1 MNKKEFL
8 VPLAAILAAIFIG
21 LVVWPIWDKA
31 EGNTWLRQST
41 AVTVKLGPFVD
52 ATDATKEE
60 SLTITQAEVR
70 LSKNGGD
77 MAQKGNADALGHDEL
92 GVYDCNLSTTDTGTL
107 GPLDIF
113 VYESGVMLEW
123 RHFMVVDPNL
133 WDTFFSTGEID
144 IYSVRGV
151 TPMTQANIET
161 YSETGA
167 DASISS
173 AALATAAEMAEVDAN
188 MIIVLAELA
197 ETDAN
202 MIIVLAE
209 LAEADANN
217 ADWVNGGRLDLILDE
232 TLVDANQAA
241 QGGAGITAQQVWED
255 ANATTASVAVLVAE
269 AAEADANMII
279 VLAELAEADAN
290 HVTIIGDSN
299 ELQTD
304 WANGG
309 RLDLI
314 LDETLVDANQAAQ
327 GGVGIT
333 AEEVW
338 EDPNA
343 TTASVALIVADS
355 NELQVDWAN
364 GGRLD
369 LILDTA
375 ASSTDANGIWEE
387 PFADHRTSGTF
398 GWLVNRILDL
408 LF

>member
-1 MNKKEFL
+1 MKKEEDWTTKYGHWI
-8 VPLAAILAAIFIG
+8 PLIGILIFVFT
-21 LVVWPIWDKA
+21 LLFYVSQV
-31 EGNTWLRQST
+31 EGTTWLRQST

-60 SLTITQAEVR
+60 GLTITQAEVR
-70 LSKNGGD
+70 LSKNGGN

-107 GPLDIF
+107 GQLDVY
-113 VYESGVMLEW
+113 VYESGAMLEW

-133 WDTFFSTGEID
+133 WDTFFSTGEVD

-161 YSETGA
+161 YTETGA

-188 MIIVLAELA
+188 MVIVLAELA
-197 ETDAN
+197 EADAN

-217 ADWVNGGRLDLILDE
+217 ATLITNVAATLADSNELQEDSANGGRLDLIWDA

-241 QGGAGITAQQVWED
+241 QGGAGITAEQVWED

-269 AAEADANMII
+269 AAEADANMVI
-279 VLAELAEADAN
+279 VLVELAEADAN
-290 HVTIIGDSN
+290 HITIIGDTN
-299 ELQTD
+299 ELQVD
-304 WANGG
+304 SADGG

-314 LDETLVDANQAAQ
+314 WDETLVDANTAAQ
-327 GGVGIT
+327 SSG
-333 AEEVW
+333 AS
-338 EDPNA
+338 A
-343 TTASVALIVADS
+343 ASVADAVLEELISDHEAVVGSLAAIVR
-355 NELQVDWAN
+355 E
-364 GGRLD
+364 
-369 LILDTA
+369 ILNA
-375 ASSTDANGIWEE
+375 
-387 PFADHRTSGTF
+387 F
-398 GWLVNRILDL
+398 GLR
-408 LF
+408 

>member
-1 MNKKEFL
+1 MKKEENWSTKYGHWI
-8 VPLAAILAAIFIG
+8 PLIGILIFVIT
-21 LVVWPIWDKA
+21 LLFYVSQVEA
-31 EGNTWLRQST
+31 TTWLKQST

-107 GPLDIF
+107 GQLDIY
-113 VYESGVMLEW
+113 VYESGAMLEW

-133 WDTFFSTGEID
+133 YDTFFSTGEVD

-151 TPMTQANIET
+151 VPMTQANIET

-173 AALATAAEMAEVDAN
+173 AALATAT
-188 MIIVLAELA
+188 ELA

-202 MIIVLAE
+202 VALILADSNE
-209 LAEADANN
+209 LQE
-217 ADWVNGGRLDLILDE
+217 DWANGGRLDLILDE

-241 QGGAGITAQQVWED
+241 QGGAGITAEQVWED
-255 ANATTASVAVLVAE
+255 ANATTASVAVLIAE

-290 HVTIIGDSN
+290 NAAILGDTSVMDPIVQDLAGISEIGDKVVADMDANSI
-299 ELQTD
+299 LLD
-304 WANGG
+304 WADGE

-314 LDETLVDANQAAQ
+314 LDETLVDANTAAQ
-327 GGVGIT
+327 
-333 AEEVW
+333 
-338 EDPNA
+338 
-343 TTASVALIVADS
+343 ASGASAAAVADAVLE
-355 NELQVDWAN
+355 EL
-364 GGRLD
+364 
-369 LILDTA
+369 I
-375 ASSTDANGIWEE
+375 
-387 PFADHRTSGTF
+387 ADHEDVAGSLAAIIREIR
-398 GWLVNRILDL
+398 NILGIGR
-408 LF
+408 